1 MRRETK
7 RLILWVG
14 RLITLFIYVVFL
26 AYAVIVGIAF
36 VLQLLGAN
44 PEADFAEWIYRAA
57 ANITEPF
64 RGIFPTT
71 QVTDRSTF
79 NASLLFAL
87 IIYLVVAVILHGIV
101 DWMAR
106 RIAGIDRAEERE
118 RMQAALQAQQDS
130 TRTALGLDAGHGAHD
145 HTDRAGLERA
155 CGRRPG
161 GAGATP
167 AAARATPTTRR
178 CPDRRGS
185 SSAASAASCA
195 PSRVTSRRPVGHPGC
210 DRAQGVLHDVGP
222 PFATPGFA
230 GPVGQSSRVTELV
243 ERHDGTIDT
252 RHWPAVEQHGRRAVG
267 TGESGAAAEGH
278 GAGDGP
284 ADDDHHRGPSGPPPP
299 RGQVRHRATPTS

>member
-118 RMQAALQAQQDS
+118 QMQAALQAQQDS
-130 TRTALGLDAGHGAHD
+130 TRTALGLDAG
-145 HTDRAGLERA
+145 TV
-155 CGRRPG
+155 P
-161 GAGATP
+161 TT
-167 AAARATPTTRR
+167 TPT
-178 CPDRRGS
+178 
-185 SSAASAASCA
+185 A
-195 PSRVTSRRPVGHPGC
+195 PGWNEPV
-210 DRAQGVLHDVGP
+210 AGV
-222 PFATPGFA
+222 
-230 GPVGQSSRVTELV
+230 PVEPV
-243 ERHDGTIDT
+243 
-252 RHWPAVEQHGRRAVG
+252 
-267 TGESGAAAEGH
+267 
-278 GAGDGP
+278 
-284 ADDDHHRGPSGPPPP
+284 PPPP
-299 RGQVRHRATPTS
+299 RPGDPNYPPLS

>member
-118 RMQAALQAQQDS
+118 RMQAAYQDS
-130 TRTALGLDAGHGAHD
+130 TRTALGLDA
-145 HTDRAGLERA
+145 
-155 CGRRPG
+155 
-161 GAGATP
+161 ATTMP
-167 AAARATPTTRR
+167 TTTPT
-178 CPDRRGS
+178 
-185 SSAASAASCA
+185 A
-195 PSRVTSRRPVGHPGC
+195 PGWNEPV
-210 DRAQGVLHDVGP
+210 AGV
-222 PFATPGFA
+222 
-230 GPVGQSSRVTELV
+230 PVEPV
-243 ERHDGTIDT
+243 
-252 RHWPAVEQHGRRAVG
+252 
-267 TGESGAAAEGH
+267 
-278 GAGDGP
+278 
-284 ADDDHHRGPSGPPPP
+284 PPPP
-299 RGQVRHRATPTS
+299 QPGDPNYPPLS